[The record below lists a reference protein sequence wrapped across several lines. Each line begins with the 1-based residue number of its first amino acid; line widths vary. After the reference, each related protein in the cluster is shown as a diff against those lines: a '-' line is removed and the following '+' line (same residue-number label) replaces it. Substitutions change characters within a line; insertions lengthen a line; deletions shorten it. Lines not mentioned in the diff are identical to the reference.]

1 MVDRGNLVMAQITK
15 NFTTDE
21 MKCPCCGECEMDE
34 QFMANLQRVRQQC
47 GFGFK
52 INSAYRCSE
61 YNNKISK
68 NTRGQHVTGYA
79 VDISMK
85 DRYKRFKLIR
95 EATASGYFKYIAIS
109 KTFIHLGKGNI
120 KNGIGVY

>member
-1 MVDRGNLVMAQITK
+1 MAKITK

-21 MKCPCCGECEMDE
+21 MQCPCCDACEMDE
-34 QFMANLQRVRQQC
+34 GFMDALQDVRAIC

-52 INSAYRCSE
+52 VNSAYRCGE
-61 YNNKISK
+61 YNSKVSK
-68 NTRGQHVTGYA
+68 NTRGQHTTGQA

-85 DRYKRFKLIR
+85 DRYKRFKLIK
-95 EATASGYFKYIAIS
+95 EAIASEYFKDIAIS
-109 KTFIHLGKGNI
+109 KTFIHLGRGNV

>member
-1 MVDRGNLVMAQITK
+1 MAKITK

-21 MKCPCCGECEMDE
+21 MKCPCCDKCEMDDE
-34 QFMANLQRVRQQC
+34 FMRNLQEIRTLC

-52 INSAYRCSE
+52 VNSAYRCKE
-61 YNNKISK
+61 YNNKISS
-68 NTRGQHVTGYA
+68 NTRGQHATGKA

-85 DRYKRFKLIR
+85 TRYKRFELLNSAI
-95 EATASGYFKYIAIS
+95 ESGYFKDIAIA